1 MLSLIVDVGI
11 QQIHKLLIL
20 LLNLLYGFLEL
31 SNLLIQ
37 LILREGLLIEYAVK
51 ARNLILL
58 LINSPSEVLTLV
70 MQLVEASLEVLV
82 LGLPLAHL
90 ILVLPHHLVPL
101 PCHLLNCPL
110 LLHGPLLLRLEQV
123 LEVPD
128 PCLLPEH
135 LPFKL
140 GILDLLALNEAFH
153 VLDLSADLVQP
164 LLVLDA
170 LLV

>member
-1 MLSLIVDVGI
+1 
-11 QQIHKLLIL
+11 
-20 LLNLLYGFLEL
+20 
-31 SNLLIQ
+31 
-37 LILREGLLIEYAVK
+37 
-51 ARNLILL
+51 
-58 LINSPSEVLTLV
+58 
-70 MQLVEASLEVLV
+70 
-82 LGLPLAHL
+82 
-90 ILVLPHHLVPL
+90 
-101 PCHLLNCPL
+101 
-110 LLHGPLLLRLEQV
+110 
-123 LEVPD
+123 VPD